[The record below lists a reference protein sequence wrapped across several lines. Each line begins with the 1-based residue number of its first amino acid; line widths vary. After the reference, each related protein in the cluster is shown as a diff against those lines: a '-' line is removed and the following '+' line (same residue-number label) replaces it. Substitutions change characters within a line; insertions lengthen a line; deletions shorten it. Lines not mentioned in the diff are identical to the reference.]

1 VINYLKGTIRRVYK
15 DSGRIV
21 LDVSGVGYE
30 LLLPYFVMRSLE
42 EEGKAEGD
50 DVEMEVYFHASERQ
64 PKPVLVGF
72 RKESERTFFEKL
84 IQVED
89 VGVTTA
95 ARALVFSIS
104 TIASAIE
111 EGDTALLVRMPGIGK
126 RTADKMVATLKGKVA
141 EWALL
146 KDEGY
151 STVPSAPSHADI
163 QEEVVSVLVNLGHRR
178 ADARQKVEE
187 AVKAGS
193 STKDLQELLREV
205 FRLER
210 GLPSSEPKGLRE

>member
-1 VINYLKGTIRRVYK
+1 MINYLKGIIRRIYK
-15 DSGRIV
+15 DEGRVVI
-21 LDVSGVGYE
+21 DVKGVGYE

-42 EEGKAEGD
+42 EEERSEGD
-50 DVEMEVYFHASERQ
+50 EVEMEIYFHVSERQ
-64 PKPVLVGF
+64 PRPVLVGF
-72 RKESERTFFEKL
+72 RKEYERTFFEKL

-89 VGVTTA
+89 VGVSTA

-104 TIASAIE
+104 TIARAIE
-111 EGDTALLVRMPGIGK
+111 DGDTGLLVRMPGIGK
-126 RTADKMVATLKGKVA
+126 RTADKMVATLRGKVA

-151 STVPSAPSHADI
+151 TTVPAVTAHGDVE
-163 QEEVVSVLVNLGHRR
+163 EEVVSVLVNLGHRR

-187 AVKAGS
+187 AAKAVS
-193 STKDLQELLREV
+193 NLRDAQELLREV

-210 GLPSSEPKGLRE
+210 GLSE

>member
-1 VINYLKGTIRRVYK
+1 MINYLKGVIRRIYK
-15 DSGRIV
+15 EEGKIV
-21 LDVSGVGYE
+21 VDVNSVGYE

-42 EEGKAEGD
+42 EEERGEGD
-50 DVEMEVYFHASERQ
+50 EVEMEIYFHASERQ

-72 RKESERTFFEKL
+72 RKEFERTFFEKL

-89 VGVTTA
+89 VGVSTA

-104 TIASAIE
+104 TIAKAIE
-111 EGDTALLVRMPGIGK
+111 DGDTGLLVQMPGIGR
-126 RTADKMVATLKGKVA
+126 RTADKMVATLRGKVA

-151 STVPSAPSHADI
+151 ATVPTTPARGDV

-178 ADARQKVEE
+178 ADARQKVETAAK
-187 AVKAGS
+187 AVS
-193 STKDLQELLREV
+193 TTKDPQELLREV

-210 GLPSSEPKGLRE
+210 ALSD